1 LPSTTEAF
9 EQNVYTTHFQVA
21 HGHAHGH
28 STLSGDAPPLNAVDY
43 GWEADEASKCLI
55 PPNMAEGA
63 PYVPEQILKL
73 VKCGCVS
80 ERSCKGANCG
90 CMGHQLPYTMFC
102 ACVGGRAC
110 LNAFYRAA
118 AMQARSCYERL
129 SVCLSNAWI
138 VTKRKHLAK
147 KVQL

>member
-1 LPSTTEAF
+1 MTECRQQLWEQKTGKSTAAPKLCGLPSTTEAF

-90 CMGHQLPYTMFC
+90 CMGHQPVSYTHLTLP
-102 ACVGGRAC
+102 
-110 LNAFYRAA
+110 
-118 AMQARSCYERL
+118 
-129 SVCLSNAWI
+129 
-138 VTKRKHLAK
+138 TKRI
-147 KVQL
+147 V